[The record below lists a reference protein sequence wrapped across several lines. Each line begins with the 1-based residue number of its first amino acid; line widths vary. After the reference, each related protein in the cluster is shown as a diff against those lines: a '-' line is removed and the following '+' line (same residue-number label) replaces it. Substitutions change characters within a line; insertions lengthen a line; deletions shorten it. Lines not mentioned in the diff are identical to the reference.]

1 MKQKIPVVCGT
12 TGWLNNYEEITT
24 FCKTQNTAFLYASNF
39 SIGVNIFFKINRLLA
54 KLMGPNKKNY
64 KADVKEIH
72 HLHKLDSPSGTAIT
86 LAIETIREGEV
97 PGTHIIRYNSEID
110 EISIKHKAFKRDGF
124 ALGAIV
130 AAEWLVDKK
139 GIYSMDDVLKI
150 NQL

>member
-1 MKQKIPVVCGT
+1 MVWQP
-12 TGWLNNYEEITT
+12 
-24 FCKTQNTAFLYASNF
+24 
-39 SIGVNIFFKINRLLA
+39 
-54 KLMGPNKKNY
+54 
-64 KADVKEIH
+64 
-72 HLHKLDSPSGTAIT
+72 
-86 LAIETIREGEV
+86 
-97 PGTHIIRYNSEID
+97 EID

>member
-1 MKQKIPVVCGT
+1 M
-12 TGWLNNYEEITT
+12 
-24 FCKTQNTAFLYASNF
+24 F
-39 SIGVNIFFKINRLLA
+39 
-54 KLMGPNKKNY
+54 
-64 KADVKEIH
+64 
-72 HLHKLDSPSGTAIT
+72 
-86 LAIETIREGEV
+86 IETIREGEV

-130 AAEWLVDKK
+130 AAECLVDKK